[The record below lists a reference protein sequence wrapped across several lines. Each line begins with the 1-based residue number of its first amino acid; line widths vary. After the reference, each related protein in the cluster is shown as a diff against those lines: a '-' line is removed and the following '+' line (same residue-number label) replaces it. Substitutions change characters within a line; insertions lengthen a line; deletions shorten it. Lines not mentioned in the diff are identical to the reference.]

1 MKQGLSQDE
10 IAALFAT
17 ADEKAQAQPPSQSQ
31 SEPGPQPA
39 IFPSLDPD
47 DAMGADPASLGA
59 LADVELEL
67 TVELGQARRNI
78 RDILAMGAGSV
89 MELDKHAGET
99 VDILVNG
106 RLVARGEVVV
116 IGESYG
122 VRITELVA
130 IEGSQGR

>member
-1 MKQGLSQDE
+1 MVKQGLSQDE
-10 IAALFAT
+10 ISALFSSPMAE
-17 ADEKAQAQPPSQSQ
+17 EKQP
-31 SEPGPQPA
+31 EPQPA
-39 IFPSLDPD
+39 VFPSLEPTEAAAVDPS
-47 DAMGADPASLGA
+47 SLGL

-78 RDILAMGAGSV
+78 RDILSMGAGSV

-116 IGESYG
+116 IGENYG

-130 IEGSQGR
+130 SEGNSPR

>member
-17 ADEKAQAQPPSQSQ
+17 AGEREQEQEQPQP
-31 SEPGPQPA
+31 EPQPA
-39 IFPSLDPD
+39 VFPSLDPA
-47 DAMGADPASLGA
+47 DAAQTDPASLGA

-78 RDILAMGAGSV
+78 RDILGMGPGSV

-116 IGESYG
+116 IGENYG
-122 VRITELVA
+122 VRITELVNTSA
-130 IEGSQGR
+130 EGSQGR